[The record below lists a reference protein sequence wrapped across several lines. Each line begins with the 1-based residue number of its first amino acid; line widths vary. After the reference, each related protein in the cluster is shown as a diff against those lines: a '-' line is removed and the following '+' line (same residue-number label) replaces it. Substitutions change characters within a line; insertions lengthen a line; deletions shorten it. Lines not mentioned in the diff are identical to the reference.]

1 MTTAIQTLE
10 PQTLAPS
17 TTTGVT
23 SWSVDPTHSHVE
35 FAVRHMMIATV
46 KGRFA
51 EVEGTIVLDEANPA
65 NSSVEARIAAA
76 SIDTREDK
84 RDAHLRSADF
94 FDAENHPYLAFKS
107 TRVETDGDGNFTA
120 YGDLTIRGTTHP
132 VALEGEYLGSNKS
145 PYGFQVAGFSAKTKL
160 NRRDYG
166 LAWNA
171 ALETGGVLVGDE
183 VKISLEIE
191 AVQQTL
197 PAAQDVQPEAQAA

>member
-1 MTTAIQTLE
+1 MTTAVQTLDS
-10 PQTLAPS
+10 QTLAPAAPAGA
-17 TTTGVT
+17 TR
-23 SWSVDPTHSHVE
+23 WSVDPIHSHVE

-65 NSSVEARIAAA
+65 NSSVEARITAA

-94 FDAENHPYLAFKS
+94 FDAENHPYLTFKS
-107 TRVETDGDGNFTA
+107 TRVESDGGGSFTA
-120 YGDLTIRGTTHP
+120 YGDLTIRGTTRQ

-145 PYGFQVAGFSAKTKL
+145 PYGFQVAGFSAKTRL
-160 NRRDYG
+160 NRKDYG
-166 LAWNA
+166 LNWNA

-191 AVQQTL
+191 AVQQ
-197 PAAQDVQPEAQAA
+197 